1 MTKNYLFIYFC
12 KMSFYLSPPEGIVSY
27 EKLEMYGL
35 KRLQFLIRLVQCRH
49 DKEVEDVIQDT
60 SIVDNSDCLIIGTAK
75 DLISHYI
82 LRLLL
87 GGCSETATFFCE
99 SESAFFKLQL
109 KQMDKE
115 ELRIFFRGLDKN
127 LKVFNVSSFY
137 RMPLSNLLYLVEAL
151 KEIFPSWSTLVEE
164 MCDDRSQTSVC
175 LPFQMV
181 LHLVASREVEL
192 QKGSAFVPLKLLK
205 EVLQE
210 QHQAVM
216 SAFVQQ
222 ARHAREAAIKDE
234 RIKRLAAVF
243 KQVYRS
249 EFKSSVDIQ
258 RNSTPLRLPELSSK
272 EILFPP
278 CMGNLMKALRHRHR
292 LKHQDRIQLTLFLKE
307 LGLPLHDALLLWKH
321 EYSKPDTS
329 GDHKG
334 WQGSEKKYIYNIQHL
349 YGLQG
354 GMINYRAHS
363 CPSIQGRLL
372 SCGDHGGCPFTV
384 KDKTVLSRLAEDV
397 GMKLSDLPLL
407 ERLSETRDFT
417 SACQLYMLLMKLKV
431 KREDNRS
438 SNPNHTINDNEHE
451 TVTNV
456 LHKSKNGIDASC
468 KCKNGIDAPYKCKN
482 GIDTPC
488 KCKNG
493 IDASCKC
500 KNGIDAPYKCKNG
513 IDTPCKC
520 KNGID
525 APYKCKNGMDAPC
538 KSKNGMDAPCK
549 CENGIDAPC
558 KCKNGMNAPCK
569 CKIGMDASCKCKN
582 EIDAP
587 CKCKNGIDAPCKCKN
602 EIETVLN
609 GLKIQSSENLNL
621 YSFLGEY
628 LEENS
633 TNSYHLELN
642 KIQSFDSCQE
652 SSKLK
657 RCSCIFDESRK
668 NKKICTSKN
677 IYLKN
682 VSGQSQSQ
690 FLSDFL
696 DKELLGDTEVCH
708 SKTYNSMKYDIET
721 CHNIKMVPNDRHMHI
736 PLARHRKPSECFF
749 FYQNLNFS
757 KCQSCET
764 VKAGNVDVENV

>member
-1 MTKNYLFIYFC
+1 
-12 KMSFYLSPPEGIVSY
+12 
-27 EKLEMYGL
+27 MYGL
-35 KRLQFLIRLVQCRH
+35 KRLQFLIRLVQCRN

-258 RNSTPLRLPELSSK
+258 QNSTPLRLPELSSK

-363 CPSIQGRLL
+363 CPSIQEISGFIGQIMPISTLATCRQAVLFSNRGDYFLVVIMVDVLLL
-372 SCGDHGGCPFTV
+372 SKIKQFCP
-384 KDKTVLSRLAEDV
+384 AW
-397 GMKLSDLPLL
+397 
-407 ERLSETRDFT
+407 
-417 SACQLYMLLMKLKV
+417 LK
-431 KREDNRS
+431 
-438 SNPNHTINDNEHE
+438 
-451 TVTNV
+451 
-456 LHKSKNGIDASC
+456 
-468 KCKNGIDAPYKCKN
+468 
-482 GIDTPC
+482 
-488 KCKNG
+488 
-493 IDASCKC
+493 
-500 KNGIDAPYKCKNG
+500 
-513 IDTPCKC
+513 
-520 KNGID
+520 
-525 APYKCKNGMDAPC
+525 M
-538 KSKNGMDAPCK
+538 
-549 CENGIDAPC
+549 
-558 KCKNGMNAPCK
+558 
-569 CKIGMDASCKCKN
+569 
-582 EIDAP
+582 
-587 CKCKNGIDAPCKCKN
+587 
-602 EIETVLN
+602 
-609 GLKIQSSENLNL
+609 
-621 YSFLGEY
+621 
-628 LEENS
+628 
-633 TNSYHLELN
+633 
-642 KIQSFDSCQE
+642 
-652 SSKLK
+652 
-657 RCSCIFDESRK
+657 
-668 NKKICTSKN
+668 
-677 IYLKN
+677 
-682 VSGQSQSQ
+682 
-690 FLSDFL
+690 
-696 DKELLGDTEVCH
+696 
-708 SKTYNSMKYDIET
+708 
-721 CHNIKMVPNDRHMHI
+721 
-736 PLARHRKPSECFF
+736 
-749 FYQNLNFS
+749 
-757 KCQSCET
+757 
-764 VKAGNVDVENV
+764 